1 MLGLPEN
8 KSLKELPMAE
18 RQKKDIKVNLR
29 YDFSE
34 REKKEIATEL
44 ANANQR
50 KVMLEDQKKQVDADL
65 KAQITE
71 AESAISRES
80 RKYTNGYE
88 YRDIDCEIYFHF
100 PTQGK
105 KTTFRL
111 DTGELVR
118 EAAMEPHEL
127 QDNLFQEAA
136 EA

>member
-1 MLGLPEN
+1 LLGLPEN